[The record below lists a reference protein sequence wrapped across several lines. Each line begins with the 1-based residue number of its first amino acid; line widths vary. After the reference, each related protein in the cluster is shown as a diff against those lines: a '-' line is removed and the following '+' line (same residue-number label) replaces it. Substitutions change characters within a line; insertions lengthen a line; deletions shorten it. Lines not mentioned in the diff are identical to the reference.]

1 MVSPPFS
8 SFGGEALFFI
18 PAQGNAL
25 NAALFVGKRL
35 TRPGV
40 SGIVYLYIML
50 TAQEVS
56 MKAERSSQKRK
67 HSAASVLLP
76 VVALLIVALVA
87 VAMLYLRAAGEAPL
101 PPAETDAP
109 APVSAAAPA
118 EPASPA
124 PEPTPYQPPQL
135 YLDLNGSSEALDVA
149 ICDGEGLA
157 VPGYAFPLDIRFQ
170 DGSSYR
176 VASDING
183 HYYAEYVFPGTYTVS
198 MPSLEG
204 FVAAESATCTVKQ
217 KSDYVTYED
226 IGSFGEGGGD
236 PAPAGGQQS
245 GPVSET
251 PSEIEALIAE
261 QDTDEGRR
269 YHYEY
274 AVGENGCLL
283 LADGTESDVLP
294 VLNRGELA
302 CGVRRVPVY
311 HALDGS
317 ELQPEDI
324 PADAVLWTDYYMD
337 ERSVAVRLILGE
349 GRTDERYRISS
360 EEIDPD
366 SVRRSGWVEENGK
379 SYYYAP
385 DGRPLSGLKNIEGKL
400 YFFDGTGAKA
410 SSLGIDVSYHNSA
423 IDWNAVKAAGI
434 DFAIIR
440 IGYRTWEKGILNE
453 DGDSYRQGKNGG
465 FYLQGAKAAGLKV
478 GVYFYST
485 AINADEAV
493 EEAKLALELVRKS
506 GVELD
511 LPIYFDAEFSGDYPR
526 GRADRLNF
534 IQRAEIA
541 KAFCTTIEDDGYRAG
556 VYSNEDFF
564 HRALRLEDVADYD
577 VWYASYTR
585 GFALPGY
592 RGFDI
597 WQFTESVRVN
607 GMPDSVDMNVI
618 F

>member
-1 MVSPPFS
+1 
-8 SFGGEALFFI
+8 
-18 PAQGNAL
+18 
-25 NAALFVGKRL
+25 
-35 TRPGV
+35 
-40 SGIVYLYIML
+40 
-50 TAQEVS
+50 

-67 HSAASVLLP
+67 NNAANVLLP
-76 VVALLIVALVA
+76 IVALLIVALVA
-87 VAMLYLRAAGEAPL
+87 VAMLYLRASGET
-101 PPAETDAP
+101 PPPPVETETP
-109 APVSAAAPA
+109 APVGAMLPA
-118 EPASPA
+118 EPSLST
-124 PEPTPYQPPQL
+124 PEPTPYQPPAL
-135 YLDLNGSSEALDVA
+135 YLDLNGSAEALDVA
-149 ICDGEGLA
+149 ICDGDGLA

-176 VASDING
+176 VLSDVNG

-198 MPSLEG
+198 MPPLEG
-204 FVAAESATCTVKQ
+204 FVAAESVSCTVAQ
-217 KSDYVTYED
+217 KSDFASGQD
-226 IGSFGEGGGD
+226 IGSFEDGNEIPAPSAGEGQD
-236 PAPAGGQQS
+236 

-251 PSEIEALIAE
+251 LPEIEELIAA

-302 CGVRRVPVY
+302 CGLRRVPAY

-317 ELQPEDI
+317 DLKPEDI

-337 ERSVAVRLILGE
+337 EKSVAVPLLLG
-349 GRTDERYRISS
+349 GGKVDERYRITS
-360 EEIDPD
+360 EEVDPD

-379 SYYYAP
+379 SYYYAA
-385 DGRPLSGLKNIEGKL
+385 DGRPLSGLKNLEGKL

-410 SSLGIDVSYHNSA
+410 SALGIDVSYHNSA

-453 DGDSYRQGKNGG
+453 DQDSYRQGKNGG

-493 EEAKLALELVRKS
+493 EEAELALEIVRKS

-511 LPIYFDAEFSGDYPR
+511 LPIYFDTEFSGDYPR

-541 KAFCTTIEDDGYRAG
+541 KAFCSEVEKAGYRAG

-564 HRALRLEDVADYD
+564 HRTLRLEDVADYD
-577 VWYASYTR
+577 IWFASYTR

-607 GMPDSVDMNVI
+607 GMPDPVDMNVI

>member
-1 MVSPPFS
+1 
-8 SFGGEALFFI
+8 
-18 PAQGNAL
+18 
-25 NAALFVGKRL
+25 
-35 TRPGV
+35 
-40 SGIVYLYIML
+40 
-50 TAQEVS
+50 
-56 MKAERSSQKRK
+56 MKAERSSKKRK
-67 HSAASVLLP
+67 TGAAGVLLP

-87 VAMLYLRAAGEAPL
+87 VAMLYLRAAGDTP
-101 PPAETDAP
+101 PSPAETDAP
-109 APVSAAAPA
+109 APMSASAPA
-118 EPASPA
+118 EPSAPT

-135 YLDLNGSSEALDVA
+135 YLDLNGSAEALDVA

-157 VPGYAFPLDIRFQ
+157 VPGYAFPLDIRYQ

-176 VASDING
+176 VLSDVNG
-183 HYYAEYVFPGTYTVS
+183 HYYAEYVSPGAYTVS
-198 MPSLEG
+198 MPPLEG
-204 FVAAESATCTVKQ
+204 FAAAESASCTVRQ
-217 KSDYVTYED
+217 KSDYFSNED
-226 IGSFGEGGGD
+226 IGSFGESGGD

-251 PSEIEALIAE
+251 PSELEALIAE

-274 AVGENGCLL
+274 SVGENGYLL

-337 ERSVAVRLILGE
+337 EKSVAVRLILGG
-349 GRTDERYRISS
+349 GRVDERYGISS
-360 EEIDPD
+360 SEVDPD
-366 SVRRSGWVEENGK
+366 SPRRSGWVEENGR
-379 SYYYAP
+379 SYYFAA

-400 YFFDGTGAKA
+400 YFFDGSGAKA
-410 SSLGIDVSYHNSA
+410 SELGIDVSYHNSA

-493 EEAKLALELVRKS
+493 EEAELALELVRKS

-511 LPIYFDAEFSGDYPR
+511 LPIYFDTEFSGDYPR
-526 GRADRLNF
+526 GRADRLSF
-534 IQRAEIA
+534 IQRAENA
-541 KAFCTTIEDDGYRAG
+541 RAFCTTVEKAGLSAG
-556 VYSNEDFF
+556 VYSYEDFF
-564 HRALRLEDVADYD
+564 HRALRLEDVADYGI
-577 VWYASYTR
+577 WYASYTR

-597 WQFTESVRVN
+597 WQFTESVRIN
-607 GMPDSVDMNVI
+607 GMPDSVDMNLI

>member
-1 MVSPPFS
+1 M
-8 SFGGEALFFI
+8 
-18 PAQGNAL
+18 N
-25 NAALFVGKRL
+25 
-35 TRPGV
+35 
-40 SGIVYLYIML
+40 
-50 TAQEVS
+50 
-56 MKAERSSQKRK
+56 AERSSKNRK
-67 HSAASVLLP
+67 HSASSVLLP

-87 VAMLYLRAAGEAPL
+87 VAMLYLRAGGEAPL
-101 PPAETDAP
+101 PPAEA
-109 APVSAAAPA
+109 AALSPVSAIAPA

-124 PEPTPYQPPQL
+124 PKPTPYQPTQL
-135 YLDLNGSSEALDVA
+135 YLDLNGSAEALDVA
-149 ICDGEGLA
+149 VCDGEGLA
-157 VPGYAFPLDIRFQ
+157 VPGYAFPLDIGFQ

-176 VASDING
+176 VTSDING
-183 HYYAEYVFPGTYTVS
+183 HYYAEYVFPGAYTVS
-198 MPSLEG
+198 MPTLEG
-204 FVAAESATCTVKQ
+204 FVTAESATCTVKQ

-226 IGSFGEGGGD
+226 IGSFGEGGEASSALAETQAD
-236 PAPAGGQQS
+236 
-245 GPVSET
+245 GPVSGT
-251 PSEIEALIAE
+251 IPEIEALIAE

-302 CGVRRVPVY
+302 CGVRRVPIY

-337 ERSVAVRLILGE
+337 EKSVAVRLILGG
-349 GRTDERYRISS
+349 GRVDERYGISS
-360 EEIDPD
+360 VEVDPD
-366 SVRRSGWVEENGK
+366 SPRRSGWVEENGR
-379 SYYYAP
+379 SYYFAA

-400 YFFDGTGAKA
+400 YFFDGSGAKA
-410 SSLGIDVSYHNSA
+410 SELGIDVSYHNSA

-493 EEAKLALELVRKS
+493 EEAELALELVRKS

-511 LPIYFDAEFSGDYPR
+511 LPIYFDTEFSGDYPR

-541 KAFCTTIEDDGYRAG
+541 KAFCSTVEKSGYRAG